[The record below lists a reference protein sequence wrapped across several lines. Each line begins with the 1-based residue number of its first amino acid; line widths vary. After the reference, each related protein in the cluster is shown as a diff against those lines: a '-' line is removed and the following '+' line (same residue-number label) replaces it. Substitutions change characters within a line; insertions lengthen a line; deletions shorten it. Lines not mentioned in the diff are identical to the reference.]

1 LRAFWR
7 RGGGS
12 LVCGL
17 LLTMWCASVRAQDT
31 VIGHVKYAEG
41 WGTVTHGNLT
51 YPAKLGFP
59 IYEGDMLR
67 TLWNGSIGVT
77 FKDDTRISLG
87 PSSRATIPKF
97 VFAPARQHYG
107 FVLRLIAGTM
117 EYLSGLTA
125 KLSPD
130 SMQIETPTATIGV
143 RGTRFVVRAEP

>member
-1 LRAFWR
+1 
-7 RGGGS
+7 
-12 LVCGL
+12 
-17 LLTMWCASVRAQDT
+17 
-31 VIGHVKYAEG
+31 
-41 WGTVTHGNLT
+41 
-51 YPAKLGFP
+51 
-59 IYEGDMLR
+59 
-67 TLWNGSIGVT
+67 
-77 FKDDTRISLG
+77 
-87 PSSRATIPKF
+87 